1 MILMKMSL
9 MMMNFMMKIN
19 KIRRAKNMEKNLIEF
34 LEELKYNQ
42 QINLEKGIENRI
54 DINYVIE
61 RITEIL
67 KFK

>member
-1 MILMKMSL
+1 
-9 MMMNFMMKIN
+9 
-19 KIRRAKNMEKNLIEF
+19 MERKLIDF

-42 QINLEKGIENRI
+42 QRNLEKGIENRI
-54 DINYVIE
+54 DIDYVIE

>member
-1 MILMKMSL
+1 
-9 MMMNFMMKIN
+9 
-19 KIRRAKNMEKNLIEF
+19 MERNLIEF

-42 QINLEKGIENRI
+42 QINLEKAIENRI
-54 DINYVIE
+54 DIDYVIE

>member
-1 MILMKMSL
+1 
-9 MMMNFMMKIN
+9 
-19 KIRRAKNMEKNLIEF
+19 MERNLIDF

-54 DINYVIE
+54 DINYVID

-67 KFK
+67 KLK

>member
-1 MILMKMSL
+1 
-9 MMMNFMMKIN
+9 
-19 KIRRAKNMEKNLIEF
+19 MERKLIEF

-54 DINYVIE
+54 DIDYVIE

-67 KFK
+67 KLK

>member
-54 DINYVIE
+54 DINYIIE